1 MIHDK
6 QDHRPHHREL
16 ETLNGVFTIN
26 GTSVIPMQE
35 SQQTGNETLN
45 CNAESQ
51 KVCPG
56 KSEKAKA
63 SVSELRYELGKQN
76 TELTQHKKTVGSE
89 KPCLYKV
96 VGPSAAVPEFGR
108 IQMSMRSGSARP
120 SSRCGGG
127 VGDSSI
133 ASTFDASSRRIAK
146 D

>member
-1 MIHDK
+1 MEQVSFRCNVDE
-6 QDHRPHHREL
+6 P
-16 ETLNGVFTIN
+16 
-26 GTSVIPMQE
+26 E

-51 KVCPG
+51 KVCPD
-56 KSEKAKA
+56 KSEKANVSA
-63 SVSELRYELGKQN
+63 SELRYELEKQN
-76 TELTQHKKTVGSE
+76 AELTQYNKTVGSE
-89 KPCLYKV
+89 KPCLCTV

-108 IQMSMRSGSARP
+108 IQMSFRSGSARP

-133 ASTFDASSRRIAK
+133 ASTLDASSRRIAE